1 MSGLSLTT
9 GLIVGVMMI
18 FVVGGM
24 AGFVVLFRSRSWGPH
39 DSEKHNPEGKP

>member
-9 GLIVGVMMI
+9 GLIVMTI

-24 AGFVVLFRSRSWGPH
+24 AGFVVLFRSRSWGPYDRKKH
-39 DSEKHNPEGKP
+39 DADGKP